1 MNNDLIS
8 GQELRIDSISSLYK
22 FRTIIDVLRL
32 DLVDPVISGNKWFKL
47 NKYVSDAIKQHKNTL
62 VTFGGAYSN
71 HILAVAAAAKK
82 LNLRSVGIIRGE
94 KPSNLSIT
102 LKDATDYEMQIHF
115 TDRESYRAKKL
126 PGEVIENYK
135 DAYIINEGG
144 YGQLGA
150 EGIKNMMDTIDHS
163 LYSLIICAVGSGT
176 TMAGI
181 INALHPYQQCMG
193 ISVMKNNFFLEEQI
207 KHLTISEKHHQ
218 FTLLHN
224 YHFGG
229 YAKYSDELI
238 DFMNNF
244 FSNTG
249 IPTDFVYTGKLFY
262 AVNDLL
268 NGNLI
273 SPGNKILVIHSG
285 GLQGNRSLKSGTL
298 NFS

>member
-1 MNNDLIS
+1 MNNDLNS

-32 DLVDPVISGNKWFKL
+32 DLVDPVISGNKRFKL
-47 NKYVSDAIKQHKNTL
+47 NKYLADAIKQHKNTL

-94 KPSNLSIT
+94 KPSNFSIT
-102 LKDATDYEMQIHF
+102 LNDAIEYGMQIHF
-115 TDRESYRAKKL
+115 TDRESYRNKKI
-126 PGEVIENYK
+126 PAEVIEKYK

-144 YGQLGA
+144 YGELGA
-150 EGIKNMMDTIDHS
+150 EGIKNMMDTINHS
-163 LYSLIICAVGSGT
+163 SYSLIICAVGSGT

-181 INALHPYQQCMG
+181 INALNPIQQCLG
-193 ISVMKNNFFLEEQI
+193 ISVMKNNFSLEEQI
-207 KHLTISEKHHQ
+207 KLLTIKEKQHQ
-218 FTLLHN
+218 FTLLHH

-244 FSNTG
+244 FTNTG
-249 IPTDFVYTGKLFY
+249 IPTDFVYTAKLFY
-262 AVNDLL
+262 AVNHLL
-268 NGNLI
+268 NGNLL
-273 SPGNKILVIHSG
+273 SAATKILVIHSG
-285 GLQGNRSLKSGTL
+285 GLQGNRSLESGTL
-298 NFS
+298 IFS